1 MSQSPSRLEQIL
13 ETHIQTLTLTL
24 RPSTVSTYRS
34 VARGFLGYLQVA
46 FPQLRRPSQLRR
58 DPHLL
63 GWFRCLCAH
72 PPPLSNPT
80 RTVYLHC
87 LRRLLDDLAANGHP
101 LPPDLIRRDDFPPQ
115 AHYLPRPLPP
125 EDDQRLQ
132 QELRRTDDLPANAL
146 LLTRATGIR
155 IGECIDLPLDA
166 LRQLGSDQWHS
177 TSPSANCTPNA

>member
-1 MSQSPSRLEQIL
+1 MSQSPSSLEQIL

-46 FPQLRRPSQLRR
+46 FPQLRRPSQLRH

-63 GWFRCLCAH
+63 GWFRWLCARQ
-72 PPPLSNPT
+72 PPLSNPT

-125 EDDQRLQ
+125 EDDQRLP
-132 QELRRTDDLPANAL
+132 RNYAAPTTCP
-146 LLTRATGIR
+146 
-155 IGECIDLPLDA
+155 PM
-166 LRQLGSDQWHS
+166 
-177 TSPSANCTPNA
+177 PSC